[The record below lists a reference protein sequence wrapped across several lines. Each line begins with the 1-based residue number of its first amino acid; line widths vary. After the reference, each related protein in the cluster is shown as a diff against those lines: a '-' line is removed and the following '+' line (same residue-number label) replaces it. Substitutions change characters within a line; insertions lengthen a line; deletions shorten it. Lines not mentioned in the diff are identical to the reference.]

1 MARGPVRARL
11 LSVGRPLGGVW
22 ATGSGAGPDDPSLW
36 GDGPDGLQEP
46 PGPAVDIH
54 MKRNDDILTGTAI
67 AAPASR
73 ALRRARKAAVVSEP
87 RLQIGFDRR
96 SGEYSLAFL

>member
-1 MARGPVRARL
+1 
-11 LSVGRPLGGVW
+11 
-22 ATGSGAGPDDPSLW
+22 
-36 GDGPDGLQEP
+36 
-46 PGPAVDIH
+46 

-87 RLQIGFDRR
+87 RLQIGFDRC
-96 SGEYSLAFL
+96 SGEYSLALL